1 MDMCKSLC
9 YLYPPHTD
17 ELRGL
22 MTRSGLVERQNL
34 VDRRLQVNRGRQ
46 LKMYRVWVQCKYAKP
61 GGRQGGG
68 GNPEGHHEA
77 NGGRQEGCEAN
88 GESLGCQG
96 WEGGS
101 QGSGKHIQG
110 RGEGAGELERDI
122 GYQGGKGSPGTGT
135 SGCDQGPA
143 NEECCSLD
151 SGGKP
156 ADTHVDLCGTSQH
169 KVERQDCDLTN
180 EDGSDFGRSLNSG
193 ACGGPS

>member
-1 MDMCKSLC
+1 MDICKSLC
-9 YLYPPHTD
+9 NMYPPPAD

-46 LKMYRVWVQCKYAKP
+46 LKMYRVWVQCKYVKP

-77 NGGRQEGCEAN
+77 NGG
-88 GESLGCQG
+88 SLGCQG
-96 WEGGS
+96 REGGS

-110 RGEGAGELERDI
+110 RGEGAGGLARDI
-122 GYQGGKGSPGTGT
+122 GNQCGKGSPGKGT
-135 SGCDQGPA
+135 SGCDQGPSS
-143 NEECCSLD
+143 EECCSQD

-156 ADTHVDLCGTSQH
+156 DDTHDLCDTSQH

-180 EDGSDFGRSLNSG
+180 EDGSDFGQSLNFG